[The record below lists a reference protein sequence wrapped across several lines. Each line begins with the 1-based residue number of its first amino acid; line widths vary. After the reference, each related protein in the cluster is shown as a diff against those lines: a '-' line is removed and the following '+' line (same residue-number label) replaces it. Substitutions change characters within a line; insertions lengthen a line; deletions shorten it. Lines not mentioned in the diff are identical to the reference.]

1 MATTEEKNTS
11 TQEKRIP
18 KKVHR
23 LTMTLHFEHGLAA
36 GNGAFG
42 NEMLLARNGQN
53 KLVLRGTAIAGVLR
67 SAWRENYGDNDKEYF
82 GNVCGDTGISSLV
95 VTSDCVIAT
104 KQSHEMRRTH
114 HLRCRHRG
122 SVLKGGLYSM
132 EIVPPNTEI
141 TMTLWFNETTQTCCG
156 YDFFQKLAGLAEQ
169 GLIFGGSSNR
179 GIGLA
184 IGSNFQYGVYDFSQ
198 SENKATEYARYLKDH
213 YQWRM
218 NSKSSEGTTSDVSFV
233 PEKPAKWHEKNLKVK
248 FSLTIPRGQDLL
260 VSQGSSES
268 GDAEPHRVKGADGK
282 DYWLIPGSTLHGLFR
297 DWVSRLA
304 AREDKVIADSYEN
317 FTKHSDRT
325 GEDIGWLFIGQEK
338 KKGDETEQEKRER
351 EKRQTQARKDFR
363 KQNGFVCNK
372 NMLEEDNCNE
382 QARKQ
387 FRNDYPVD
395 HLFGSLYRSGR
406 VHISDAIVPVTNS
419 EQSTDEL
426 ARVKDSEVQ
435 KRVHVAID
443 AISGGAIEHLLF
455 ENYVLVGNAKKPVFH
470 FTMIV
475 WDIDEKEAKWLV
487 KTLRAIDIGLL
498 RIGSSKSCG
507 RLELVEGS
515 IKAEGHLAEKFTS
528 LHLFNHHQ

>member
-1 MATTEEKNTS
+1 MTTEEKNRFI
-11 TQEKRIP
+11 QEKRVP
-18 KKVHR
+18 NKVHR
-23 LTMTLHFEHGLAA
+23 LTMTLCFEHGLAA
-36 GNGAFG
+36 GDGAFG
-42 NEMLLARNGQN
+42 NEILLARNGQN
-53 KLVLRGTAIAGVLR
+53 ELVLRGTVIAGVLR
-67 SAWRENYGDNDKEYF
+67 NAWRENYGDNDKEYF
-82 GNVCGDTGISSLV
+82 GNACGDTGISSLV

-122 SVLKGGLYSM
+122 SVLKGGLYSL
-132 EIVPPNTEI
+132 EIVPPKTEI
-141 TMTLWFNETTQTCCG
+141 TLTLWFNETTQTCCG
-156 YDFFQKLAGLAEQ
+156 HDFLKKLAGLAEQ

-179 GIGLA
+179 GVGLA
-184 IGSNFQYGVYDFSQ
+184 IGTDFRYGVYDFSQ

-218 NSKSSEGTTSDVSFV
+218 NSKSSEGTTSDASFV

-260 VSQGSSES
+260 VSQGNSES

-282 DYWLIPGSTLHGLFR
+282 DYWLIPGSTLHGMFR

-304 AREDKVIADSYEN
+304 AKDGQKIADSYIN
-317 FTKHSDRT
+317 FKSQPDRT
-325 GEDIGWLFIGQEK
+325 GEDIGWLF
-338 KKGDETEQEKRER
+338 TEGKER
-351 EKRQTQARKDFR
+351 EKY
-363 KQNGFVCNK
+363 KQSPDDLK
-372 NMLEEDNCNE
+372 TDL
-382 QARKQ
+382 
-387 FRNDYPVD
+387 PVD

-406 VHISDAIVPVTNS
+406 VHISDAIVQVTNS
-419 EQSTDEL
+419 NKATDEL
-426 ARVKDSEVQ
+426 ALVSDSEVQ

-470 FTMIV
+470 FTMIIR
-475 WDIDEKEAKWLV
+475 DINDKEAEWLV

-498 RIGSSKSCG
+498 RIGSSKSSG
-507 RLELVEGS
+507 RLELVDGS
-515 IKAEGHLAEKFTS
+515 IKAEGHLAEKFTT